1 MPLNTYQVGSEREA
15 REFDRRGT
23 ACCSRKDE
31 VRPIQSNHHISIFN
45 YQLTTF
51 NYLKEY
57 KIMTQE
63 RIDRINELA
72 RLAKQRAL
80 TEEEIKER
88 DILRREYIDSVTASL
103 KANLDRIEFVDVDK
117 KKQ

>member
-1 MPLNTYQVGSEREA
+1 
-15 REFDRRGT
+15 
-23 ACCSRKDE
+23 
-31 VRPIQSNHHISIFN
+31 
-45 YQLTTF
+45 
-51 NYLKEY
+51 
-57 KIMTQE
+57 MTQE
-63 RIDRINELA
+63 RIYRINELA